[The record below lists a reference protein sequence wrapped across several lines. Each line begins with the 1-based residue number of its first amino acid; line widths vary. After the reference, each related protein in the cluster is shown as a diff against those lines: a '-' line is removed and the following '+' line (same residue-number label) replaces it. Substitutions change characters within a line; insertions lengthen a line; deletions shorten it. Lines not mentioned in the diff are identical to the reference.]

1 MLLKDERIVELIYNN
16 DEKGLHE
23 AEAKYRGLCR
33 SVADSILDSDEDR
46 EECVNDAFLAVWR
59 NIPPEKPKNFRAY
72 IARLVK
78 NIALKRSRDNMA
90 WKRRANYN
98 AAGDELLEIIE
109 DGRTI
114 AEEYES
120 KRIGEI
126 INAFLAGLPK
136 RDRDIFVLRFWYG
149 DTVPAI
155 SKSIGVSESLIRS
168 LIPRLKKKLAEELAK
183 EGIMV

>member
-1 MLLKDERIVELIYNN
+1 MKDERIVELIYNN
-16 DEKGLHE
+16 DENGLHA
-23 AEAKYRGLCR
+23 AEAKYRGLCL
-33 SVADSILDSDEDR
+33 SVADSILESNEDK
-46 EECVNDAFLAVWR
+46 EECVNDTFLAVWK
-59 NIPPEKPKNFRAY
+59 NIPPEKPNNFRAY
-72 IARLVK
+72 IAKLVK

-98 AAGDELLEIIE
+98 TASDELFEILE

-120 KRIGEI
+120 KQIGDI
-126 INAFLAGLPK
+126 INAFLGGLPK
-136 RDRDIFVLRFWYG
+136 RDRDIFVLRYWYG

-155 SKSIGVSESLIRS
+155 SKSMGVSESLIRS

-183 EGIMV
+183 EGIIV

>member
-1 MLLKDERIVELIYNN
+1 MKDERIVELIYNN

-78 NIALKRSRDNMA
+78 NISLKRSRDNMA
-90 WKRRANYN
+90 YKRRANYN

-149 DTVPAI
+149 DTVPSI
-155 SKSIGVSESLIRS
+155 SKSMGVSESLIRS